1 MAWSSFYS
9 IPLLHFNGFYAI
21 KGNDISYE
29 RENSGA
35 CAPFREKR
43 PAAESRFSA
52 HRLVRPGA
60 VCESRT
66 GIPPLAGF
74 EVSVPD
80 WCGNAGGTAEG
91 LPFVPIEGWKVFFI
105 ATPTSTTYDVPFQ
118 ETRYLGFSRIS

>member
-1 MAWSSFYS
+1 MVV
-9 IPLLHFNGFYAI
+9 
-21 KGNDISYE
+21 DISYE

-91 LPFVPIEGWKVFFI
+91 LPFVPISWEEGLFYCPNRKEELDNEVVGR
-105 ATPTSTTYDVPFQ
+105 ARPRLD
-118 ETRYLGFSRIS
+118 

>member
-1 MAWSSFYS
+1 M
-9 IPLLHFNGFYAI
+9 NGKIAEHVHL
-21 KGNDISYE
+21 SE
-29 RENSGA
+29 RNG
-35 CAPFREKR
+35 R
-43 PAAESRFSA
+43 
-52 HRLVRPGA
+52 RLK
-60 VCESRT
+60 SRT

-105 ATPTSTTYDVPFQ
+105 ATPTSTTYDAPFQ